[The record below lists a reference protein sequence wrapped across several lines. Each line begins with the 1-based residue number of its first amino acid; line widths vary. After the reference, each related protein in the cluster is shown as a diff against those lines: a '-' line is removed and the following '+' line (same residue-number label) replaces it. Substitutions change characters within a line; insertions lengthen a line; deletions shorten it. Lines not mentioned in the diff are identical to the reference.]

1 MLTLTDTAIDK
12 VKEIMA
18 ERGESGGLRV
28 AVIGGGC
35 SGFQY
40 QMSLDTEPAADDK
53 VIEQGGLRIFI
64 DNRSSLYLD
73 GTKIDYVDG
82 MNGSGFKFENPNSR
96 AACGCGESFEA

>member
-12 VKEIMA
+12 VKEIMT
-18 ERGESGGLRV
+18 ERGENGGLRV

-82 MNGSGFKFENPNSR
+82 MNGSGFKFESPNSR

>member
-40 QMSLDTEPAADDK
+40 QMSLDTEAAADDK

>member
-1 MLTLTDTAIDK
+1 MLTLTDTAVDK
-12 VKEIMA
+12 VKEIMT

>member
-1 MLTLTDTAIDK
+1 MLTLTDAAIDK
-12 VKEIMA
+12 VKEIMT
-18 ERGESGGLRV
+18 ERGEQGGLRV

-40 QMSLDTEPAADDK
+40 QMSLDATPAADDK
-53 VIEQGGLRIFI
+53 VLEQGGLRIFI
-64 DNRSSLYLD
+64 DNRSALYLD

-96 AACGCGESFEA
+96 SACGCGESFEA